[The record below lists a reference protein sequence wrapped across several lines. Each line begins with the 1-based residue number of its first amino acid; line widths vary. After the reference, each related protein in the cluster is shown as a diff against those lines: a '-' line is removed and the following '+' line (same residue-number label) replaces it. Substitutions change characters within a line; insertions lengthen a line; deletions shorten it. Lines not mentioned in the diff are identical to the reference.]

1 MHEIGNTAN
10 YTVGEVKVLI
20 LWPKQQK
27 QCSVLGSENRV
38 IHELTQSRPKP
49 VQPAHLTTGLKIS
62 TLKHIAKKLY
72 TALSVR
78 MLGWGRQAIPS
89 RIYWP
94 ALGLV
99 NDWAIKLYLD
109 TAHGPK
115 RRAHIQNNAGWSK
128 VGLGL
133 AKPIS
138 TPYMKV

>member
-99 NDWAIKLYLD
+99 NDWAIKLYL
-109 TAHGPK
+109 
-115 RRAHIQNNAGWSK
+115 IQPTGLNVELISRTMRGGLRL
-128 VGLGL
+128 GLGWPSPS
-133 AKPIS
+133 APPI
-138 TPYMKV
+138 